1 MCGACLEKLVEEI
14 KPSKCSD
21 CKILMCEEG

>member
-1 MCGACLEKLVEEI
+1 MCAACLTKLEDEL

-21 CKILMCEEG
+21 CKTLMCEEG